1 MNATPPLSHIHHVT
15 LTVSDVD
22 RSIAWYCDLLDF
34 EVMKRATM
42 NGLDKVRLQRGEITV
57 TFVGH
62 GEQTIDG
69 AFDER
74 RIGLDHLS
82 FAVPDLDA
90 LHAWMGVLD
99 DRGIP
104 HGPITQ
110 GSNGKLIAFRDPDN
124 IALEFYT
131 LS

>member
-1 MNATPPLSHIHHVT
+1 MSHIHHVT

-22 RSIAWYCDLLDF
+22 RSIAWYCDLLGF
-34 EVMKRATM
+34 QEMKRAEM
-42 NGLDKVRLQRGEITV
+42 DGLDKVRLQRGGITV

-62 GEQTIDG
+62 GAQAIEG

-74 RIGLDHLS
+74 RTGLDHLA

-90 LHAWMGVLD
+90 LHAWMKVLD
-99 DRGIP
+99 ARHVP

-110 GSNGKLIAFRDPDN
+110 GSTGQLIAFRDPDN